1 MFMEEGFDEFVS
13 KPIETMTLERVL
25 CKVLPKSSIT
35 YVSEEKEAV
44 KRTRGK
50 RILTG
55 MPGCNT
61 AVEMKYFTENC

>member
-1 MFMEEGFDEFVS
+1 
-13 KPIETMTLERVL
+13 MTLERVL

-44 KRTRGK
+44 KTDERKTNFDR
-50 RILTG
+50 

-61 AVEMKYFTENC
+61 AVEMKCFTENC